1 MKNIDE
7 DLKALRETDSKAA
20 PTLSELENIAKKI
33 SSPEYS
39 RGIKLKS
46 FATRLL
52 PECYST
58 FTFNNLDVKNFHEE
72 TLFFIFYALPES
84 DLQVKAYNELIGKG
98 YLFSKTMDAF
108 VSCGDAKAADN
119 KKRNVL
125 VFDPFQWE
133 KVHREIVFD
142 ESFVAGLVHK
152 VECKCTDDE

>member
-7 DLKALRETDSKAA
+7 ELKALRDTESKPA
-20 PTLSELENIAKKI
+20 PTLTDLENIAKKI
-33 SSPEYS
+33 SSPEYG
-39 RGIKLKS
+39 RGMKLKS

-84 DLQVKAYNELIGKG
+84 DLQLNAYNELISKG
-98 YLFSKTMDAF
+98 YLFSKTLDAF
-108 VSCGDAKAADN
+108 VFSGDVKVADN

-142 ESFVAGLVHK
+142 ESFVSGLEHR
-152 VECKCTDDE
+152 VECKYADE